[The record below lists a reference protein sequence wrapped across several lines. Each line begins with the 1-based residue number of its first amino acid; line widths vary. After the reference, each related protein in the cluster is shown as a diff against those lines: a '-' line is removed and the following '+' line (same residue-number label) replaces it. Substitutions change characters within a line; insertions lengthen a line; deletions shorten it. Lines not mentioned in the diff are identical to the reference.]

1 MVSPEVLRF
10 DFSHFQ
16 KMTDEE
22 IRAVER
28 EVNAKIRLNSPLD
41 ENREA
46 TQEEAQAAGA
56 MMLFG
61 EKYGDKVRMVR
72 FGESVELCGGT
83 HTSAT
88 GNIGMF
94 KIVSESAISAGVRR
108 IEAVTGEKA
117 EALVY
122 TAQDLIASLGEMLGN
137 SQLVPAIKRLVES
150 NDALAKEVEAM
161 QKEQLNALTDNILAN
176 TAEENGLFVVASEMN
191 RPAEFVKNL
200 AYNLRA
206 RKSNLVM
213 VVGSNVG
220 GKATLTIMLGD
231 DVVAKGVDAGA
242 VVREAAKAIQ
252 GGGGG
257 QKFFATAGGK
267 NPDGL
272 TEAIEKAKALIMDI
286 LK

>member
-1 MVSPEVLRF
+1 
-10 DFSHFQ
+10 
-16 KMTDEE
+16 
-22 IRAVER
+22 
-28 EVNAKIRLNSPLD
+28 
-41 ENREA
+41 
-46 TQEEAQAAGA
+46 
-56 MMLFG
+56 MLF
-61 EKYGDKVRMVR
+61 R
-72 FGESVELCGGT
+72 SGGT

-88 GNIGMF
+88 GNIGFF

-117 EALVY
+117 EGILYNTQEMLAN
-122 TAQDLIASLGEMLGN
+122 LGAMLGN
-137 SQLVPAIKRLVES
+137 SQLVPAIKRLIES
-150 NDALAKEVEAM
+150 NDTLAKEVEAM
-161 QKEQLNALTDNILAN
+161 QKEQVETLTKQILAD
-176 TAEENGLFVVASEMN
+176 TVESDGLFVVARKMLRASE
-191 RPAEFVKNL
+191 FIKTL

-206 RKSNLVM
+206 HKSNLVFIA
-213 VVGSNVG
+213 GSAIE

-272 TEAIEKAKALIMDI
+272 DEAIEKAKSLVFAAL
-286 LK
+286 K

>member
-1 MVSPEVLRF
+1 
-10 DFSHFQ
+10 
-16 KMTDEE
+16 
-22 IRAVER
+22 
-28 EVNAKIRLNSPLD
+28 
-41 ENREA
+41 
-46 TQEEAQAAGA
+46 
-56 MMLFG
+56 MLFG

-117 EALVY
+117 EATIY
-122 TAQDLIASLGEMLGN
+122 SAQDLLASLGEMLGN

-150 NDALAKEVEAM
+150 NESLAKEVEAM
-161 QKEQLNALTDNILAN
+161 QKEQLNAITEKIVEN
-176 TAEENGLFVVASEMN
+176 TSEEKGYFVVARQMN
-191 RPAEFVKNL
+191 HSADFVKNL
-200 AYNLRA
+200 AYNLRT

-213 VVGSNVG
+213 VVGSVVT

-242 VVREAAKAIQ
+242 VVREAAKLIQ

-267 NPDGL
+267 NPDGIAA
-272 TEAIEKAKALIMDI
+272 AIEKAKELILAAL
-286 LK
+286 

>member
-1 MVSPEVLRF
+1 
-10 DFSHFQ
+10 
-16 KMTDEE
+16 
-22 IRAVER
+22 
-28 EVNAKIRLNSPLD
+28 
-41 ENREA
+41 
-46 TQEEAQAAGA
+46 
-56 MMLFG
+56 MLFG

-117 EALVY
+117 EATVY
-122 TAQDLIASLGEMLGN
+122 ASQDLIASLGEMLGN

-150 NDALAKEVEAM
+150 NESLTKEVEAM
-161 QKEQLNALTDNILAN
+161 QKEQLNAMTENILAS
-176 TAEENGLFVVASEMN
+176 TTEENGYFVVAQQMN
-191 RPAEFVKNL
+191 RPADFVKNL

-213 VVGSNVG
+213 VIGSEVA

-267 NPDGL
+267 NPNGL
-272 TEAIEKAKALIMDI
+272 ADAIAKAKELI